1 MQPTRNLARNKPRR
15 PSARR
20 PIASQPLA
28 LGLALLAL
36 GSASIES
43 RADEE
48 RRFHV
53 RPFVGYTMP
62 DKVTTEDE
70 VGIVTADIPTE
81 NSGSFGVSVGTELF
95 LDGLLWEVEYAHRTS
110 DVDGSSILD
119 VPAGIPLFQGNALEL
134 PVHVGGDVTMQS
146 LMLNVAY
153 HFDAGGR
160 VSPFLQV
167 GLGYAAV
174 EVDSLTFT
182 VPGFDPATV
191 PGADNDELAYSYGAG
206 IAFQLTPDI
215 TLDLLYRRV
224 DYGKVYSDPSPTGLG
239 KDKLEVEVGE
249 LSVGARFSF

>member
-1 MQPTRNLARNKPRR
+1 M
-15 PSARR
+15 
-20 PIASQPLA
+20 A
-28 LGLALLAL
+28 LGVALLAL
-36 GSASIES
+36 GFASVES

-62 DKVTTEDE
+62 EKVTTEDE

-81 NSGSFGVSVGTELF
+81 NTGSFGVSVGTELF

-110 DVDGSSILD
+110 DVDGSSVLD
-119 VPAGIPLFQGNALEL
+119 VPAGIDLFGGNAVTL

-146 LMLNVAY
+146 LLLNVAY
-153 HFDAGGR
+153 HLNTGGR
-160 VSPFLQV
+160 ASPFLQA
-167 GLGYAAV
+167 GIGYAAV
-174 EVDSLTFT
+174 EVDSLAFT
-182 VPGFDPATV
+182 TDFGAATV
-191 PGADNDELAYSYGAG
+191 PGAGNDQLAYSYGAG

-215 TLDLLYRRV
+215 AIDLLYRRV
-224 DYGKVYSDPSPTGLG
+224 EYGNVYSDPSPTGLG